1 MRLRQIEIFYA
12 VMSAGTL
19 SGAARLLHVSQPNI
33 TRVLAH
39 TEQQLGFPLFERH
52 KGRLFPT
59 PEAKRLLP
67 EAEAVYRQI
76 SQLNAVTVQLEKGQQ
91 HIRIGAAPILASKLV
106 APVIAQYRANRE
118 LTYDL
123 VTDNRDGL
131 IQQLRENRIDL
142 GVVFGDSEPHGTISS
157 TLLTRQFVLVTPK
170 GQIKP
175 PFSLTEILRDRR
187 CPLVKL
193 DTRDPLGQYLQTRL
207 PDWGEIYSEI
217 SVQSYMAAAE
227 LAVAGAGIAIIDPW
241 TASYYAA
248 LLDIYPLGD
257 GFTFPV
263 SIVRAA
269 HIPLSQPARM
279 LMSALEGDLQP
290 NI

>member
-1 MRLRQIEIFYA
+1 MRLRQIEVFYA
-12 VMSAGTL
+12 VMNAGTL

-76 SQLNAVTVQLEKGQQ
+76 GQLNAVRMQLEKGQH
-91 HIRIGAAPILASKLV
+91 HIRIGAAPILASQLV
-106 APVIAQYRANRE
+106 APVIGQNKVKRP

-123 VTDNRDGL
+123 VSDNRDGL

-142 GVVFGDSEPHGTISS
+142 AVVFGDSEPYGTISS
-157 TLLTRQFVLVTPK
+157 VLLSRQYVLLSPK
-170 GQIKP
+170 GFIGP
-175 PFSLTEILRDRR
+175 DFSLSTVLNNSQY
-187 CPLVKL
+187 PLIKL
-193 DTRDPLGQYLQTRL
+193 DTRDPLGQHLQNHL
-207 PDWGEIYSEI
+207 PDWSEIPSEI

-227 LAVAGAGIAIIDPW
+227 LVAAGAGVAITDPW
-241 TASYYAA
+241 TASYFVSR
-248 LLDIYPLGD
+248 LDVFPLGGD
-257 GFTFPV
+257 FTFSV

-269 HIPLSQPARM
+269 HTPLSQPAREFIT
-279 LMSALEGDLQP
+279 ALEEGFSSHL
-290 NI
+290 